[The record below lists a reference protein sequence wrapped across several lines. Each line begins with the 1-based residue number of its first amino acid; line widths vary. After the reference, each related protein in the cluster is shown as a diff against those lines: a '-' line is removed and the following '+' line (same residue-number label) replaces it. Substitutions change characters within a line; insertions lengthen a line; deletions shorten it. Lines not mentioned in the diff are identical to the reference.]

1 MYNKVCVMENIKRV
15 YCLYRVSTIGQVER
29 DDIPMQRQYCREFVS
44 LHGNWRIEKE
54 LYEKGVSGFKVS
66 AKDRDKI
73 QEIQK
78 AAVEGK
84 FKVLLV
90 YMFDRL
96 GRRDDET
103 PFVVEWFVK
112 NGIEV
117 WSAVEGEQRFDSHV
131 DKLLNYIRYWQASG
145 ESIKTSIRVKTRL
158 EQLTESGLYTGGTP
172 PYGYKAVK
180 HGRCNSRNR
189 EVHDIV
195 VDEDAAQIVRLIF
208 YKYVHEGYGALRIS
222 HYLYEQNIFR
232 DDGRNFPNTSI
243 NRILKNPIYTGVLR
257 NGNAQSEVIPELQII
272 DQDTFDR
279 AQRLM
284 KARTQKHGDVPLNL
298 RGQSLLVGI
307 IYCGHCRNR
316 LTLTTS
322 GRKKFQPDGEAYWEK
337 RPRYQCHYNVRHPG
351 VCDGQ
356 SGYSV
361 KKLDGIVNEVVRQQL
376 QRIINAPGED
386 VILEQHEKK
395 LELARAKYSIASKQ
409 LEEKRREL
417 ADYQAETIKV
427 IRGQSRLDVSLLN
440 ELVEKAKGELEVLS
454 AAAEQAK
461 EQLEY
466 VLADDGFEREEYDR
480 LKSWAEVYDS
490 CSFEAKKM
498 FVSKFIKSVYVY
510 RDYELEIEFNVSFD
524 EFRNFTVDLGKEA

>member
-1 MYNKVCVMENIKRV
+1 MQKPLDPHN
-15 YCLYRVSTIGQVER
+15 
-29 DDIPMQRQYCREFVS
+29 QRQ
-44 LHGNWRIEKE
+44 EK
-54 LYEKGVSGFKVS
+54 
-66 AKDRDKI
+66 
-73 QEIQK
+73 
-78 AAVEGK
+78 
-84 FKVLLV
+84 
-90 YMFDRL
+90 
-96 GRRDDET
+96 
-103 PFVVEWFVK
+103 
-112 NGIEV
+112 N
-117 WSAVEGEQRFDSHV
+117 
-131 DKLLNYIRYWQASG
+131 
-145 ESIKTSIRVKTRL
+145 
-158 EQLTESGLYTGGTP
+158 
-172 PYGYKAVK
+172 
-180 HGRCNSRNR
+180 
-189 EVHDIV
+189 
-195 VDEDAAQIVRLIF
+195 
-208 YKYVHEGYGALRIS
+208 
-222 HYLYEQNIFR
+222 
-232 DDGRNFPNTSI
+232 
-243 NRILKNPIYTGVLR
+243 
-257 NGNAQSEVIPELQII
+257 
-272 DQDTFDR
+272 
-279 AQRLM
+279 
-284 KARTQKHGDVPLNL
+284 
-298 RGQSLLVGI
+298 
-307 IYCGHCRNR
+307 
-316 LTLTTS
+316 
-322 GRKKFQPDGEAYWEK
+322 QPDGEAYWEK

-427 IRGQSRLDVSLLN
+427 IRGQSRLDVNLLN

-480 LKSWAEVYDS
+480 LKSWADVYDR

-498 FVSKFIKSVYVY
+498 FISHFVKAIYVY